1 MPNFI
6 IERELKN
13 LIEYSVIIT
22 EQLCE
27 PEVLQNPIILQ
38 KIQLSESKDIK
49 VHLTNK

>member
-6 IERELKN
+6 IERRLKS

-49 VHLTNK
+49 VHFTNK